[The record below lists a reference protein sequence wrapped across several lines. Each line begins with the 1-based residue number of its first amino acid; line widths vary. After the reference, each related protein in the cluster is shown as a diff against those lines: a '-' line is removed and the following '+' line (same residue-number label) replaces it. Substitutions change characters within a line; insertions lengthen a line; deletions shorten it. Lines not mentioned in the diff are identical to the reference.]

1 MLQKIINKL
10 NDLRP
15 KQLLMLAGG
24 AAVLMFI
31 TIFIGMNVLL
41 SKEEE
46 IIQREEEKQAVEKTS
61 VVVAKVNIPP
71 RTKIQENMLQ
81 MKELPVDIVPEG
93 AITNFNDVL
102 NVQIKVSIFSGDVL
116 TVQKV
121 FSDKSAEGFVGM
133 IPPECRAISISIND
147 ITGVAGFAKPG
158 DFVDLILVEKGD
170 YSATTNILLQN
181 VLLLSINQDM
191 GSNMVDTSAATG
203 QAISNPTIATF
214 ALRPPDILKLISATK
229 IGEIYMTLRPSDPQ
243 SAYVGEMEYTV
254 ESINAP
260 QPEPEPQPEPQPKVV
275 YREPAPVV
283 PETPLPIVP
292 VPQLPA
298 MPVTPPVPK
307 IEIIQGDEIT
317 QKADEPQIIMP
328 TVPTG
333 GVDVPLPVIP
343 SRSATPA
350 QTPQATQ
357 PLAGAPFVGSNV
369 IRPPSGN

>member
-15 KQLLMLAGG
+15 KQLLMLAAG

-31 TIFIGMNVLL
+31 TIYISVSLL
-41 SKEEE
+41 VSKEEE
-46 IIQREEEKQAVEKTS
+46 EIQREEHKPPATVA
-61 VVVAKVNIPP
+61 VVVAKTKIPP

-81 MKELPVDIVPEG
+81 MKELPVELVPED
-93 AITNFNDVL
+93 AIKNFNDVL
-102 NVQIKVSIFSGDVL
+102 NVSIKVTIFAGDIL
-116 TVQKV
+116 TVQRV
-121 FSDKSAEGFVGM
+121 FNESGAEGFIAN

-158 DFVDLILVEKGD
+158 DYVDLILVEKGD

-191 GSNMVDTSAATG
+191 TGSNIANEKGIVTST
-203 QAISNPTIATF
+203 AISNPTIATF

-229 IGEIYMTLRPSDPQ
+229 IGEIYMSLRPADPQ
-243 SAYVGEMEYTV
+243 SAYVGEMDYTI
-254 ESINAP
+254 ESITAP
-260 QPEPEPQPEPQPKVV
+260 KPEPV
-275 YREPAPVV
+275 RESRSAESAPVI
-283 PETPLPIVP
+283 PETVP
-292 VPQLPA
+292 VPQMPA
-298 MPVTPPVPK
+298 VPVTPPVPK

-328 TVPTG
+328 NVPTG
-333 GVDVPLPVIP
+333 GADVPLPVIP
-343 SRSATPA
+343 SRSSTP
-350 QTPQATQ
+350 TSMPQVSQ

-369 IRPPSGN
+369 IKPPSGN

>member
-10 NDLRP
+10 NDLKP
-15 KQLLMLAGG
+15 KQLLMLAGA
-24 AAVLMFI
+24 AAVLMFV
-31 TIFIGMNVLL
+31 TIFIGMSILL

-46 IIQREEEKQAVEKTS
+46 VIKQEEEKQIVEKTS

-81 MKELPVDIVPEG
+81 MKEIPVDIVPEG
-93 AITNFNDVL
+93 AITNFDDVL
-102 NVQIKVSIFSGDVL
+102 NVQIKVSIFAGDVL

-121 FSDKSAEGFVGM
+121 FSDKSAEGFVGI

-229 IGEIYMTLRPSDPQ
+229 IGEIYMTLRPADPQ
-243 SAYVGEMEYTV
+243 SAYVGEMEYTI
-254 ESINAP
+254 ESMNAP
-260 QPEPEPQPEPQPKVV
+260 QPQPAPEPEIV
-275 YREPAPVV
+275 YREPAPVI
-283 PETPLPIVP
+283 PEASLPSVP
-292 VPQLPA
+292 VPQLPTT
-298 MPVTPPVPK
+298 PVTPPVPK

-317 QKADEPQIIMP
+317 QKADEPQIITP

-333 GVDVPLPVIP
+333 GADVPLPVIP
-343 SRSATPA
+343 SRSATP
-350 QTPQATQ
+350 TSTTQASQ

-369 IRPPSGN
+369 IKPPSGN